1 MHIVTTQTL
10 RAFVVFIRLLLIK
23 NAFLRTGGLGG
34 RVRYYLHFPG
44 AGGEQRKEQASA
56 AERKNC
62 IVKGGREDLQRRA
75 REVKYERQNVQE
87 VETATQSDA
96 Q

>member
-1 MHIVTTQTL
+1 MH
-10 RAFVVFIRLLLIK
+10 FSDW
-23 NAFLRTGGLGG
+23 GGG
-34 RVRYYLHFPG
+34 RVRYHLHFLG
-44 AGGEQRKEQASA
+44 VGGQRKEQASA